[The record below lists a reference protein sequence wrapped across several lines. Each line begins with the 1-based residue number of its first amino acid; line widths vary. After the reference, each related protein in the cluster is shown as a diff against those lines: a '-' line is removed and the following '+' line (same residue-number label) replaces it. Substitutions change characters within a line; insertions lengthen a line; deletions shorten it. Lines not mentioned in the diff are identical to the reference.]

1 MIITKYGSLYDLVIN
16 FKSRLQD
23 FPTLVTTV
31 ARTPHS
37 QHRRPRFTPW
47 LEN

>member
-1 MIITKYGSLYDLVIN
+1 MIITKNGSLYDLVIN

-23 FPTLVTTV
+23 FPSGTV

-47 LEN
+47 LGN